1 MSSHRGMDDRSRPL
15 YMISVAAELAGMHP
29 QTLRIY
35 ERRRLV
41 SPQRSAG
48 NTRLYSQA
56 DVERLR
62 VIQHLTQV
70 EGVNLSGVERILEL
84 EREVER
90 LTDEMGRLRRQAE
103 QLRARVAEVARAECA
118 TGIVMVRSGTL
129 ARRSGWCPRTGRAE
143 EAGE

>member
-1 MSSHRGMDDRSRPL
+1 VAGRQQRHDRQRPL

-48 NTRLYSQA
+48 NTRLYSEA
-56 DVERLR
+56 DIEQLRL
-62 VIQHLTQV
+62 IQQLTQV
-70 EGVNLSGVERILEL
+70 EGINLSGVERILEL

-90 LTDEMGRLRRQAE
+90 LRRETERLRRHAEDMHVRMAQA
-103 QLRARVAEVARAECA
+103 ARSECA
-118 TGIVMVRSGTL
+118 GIVMVQRGTL
-129 ARRSGWCPRTGRAE
+129 ARRP
-143 EAGE
+143 